1 MANFCVKCGSALT
14 SGPFCTKC
22 GADAR
27 SVPQSAQPQPASLP
41 TPLQVAV
48 PAPQTGP
55 PPAVIAPPSGP
66 AVARPVA
73 PKKGM
78 STLAIAAVGIIF
90 VGGAAGAAGVYYV
103 AHRVSQKVHQA
114 EDRILGS
121 SSHTSGD
128 KSAPSDS
135 PSGAHSAGTRSDNSM
150 GDVCRFLSKEDVSR
164 AIGVEIVRT
173 VSVDTGCNY
182 FAKGT
187 QADVTAKHAAAMMA
201 SRGVD
206 QKTQQLV
213 QNIAGGMFKALAQEK
228 PSSEQD
234 KSGEVLVFNFWV
246 DQHNAEAQMRMNAKG
261 FSNLG
266 DTQGLPGIGDQAF
279 VSGDG
284 MIMVRKGNKLVRIM
298 YLTCP
303 CGTEAVKPLAK
314 EIANA
319 L

>member
-1 MANFCVKCGSALT
+1 MGKFCVKCGAPLN
-14 SGPFCTKC
+14 SGPFCVKC
-22 GADAR
+22 GADMR
-27 SVPQSAQPQPASLP
+27 GLGTPPQSPPSTVQMPNTRP
-41 TPLQVAV
+41 TPEPSPT
-48 PAPQTGP
+48 PAKQ
-55 PPAVIAPPSGP
+55 
-66 AVARPVA
+66 
-73 PKKGM
+73 GM
-78 STLAIAAVGIIF
+78 STLAKIGIAAVAIIF
-90 VGGAAGAAGVYYV
+90 VGGVAGAVGVYYV

-114 EDRILGS
+114 EHRILGS
-121 SSHTSGD
+121 TSDSNGD

-135 PSGAHSAGTRSDNSM
+135 PSGGDSGGSRSDNSM

-164 AIGVEIVRT
+164 AIGIEIVRT
-173 VSVDTGCNY
+173 VPVDTGCNY

-201 SRGVD
+201 TRGAD

-213 QNIAGGMFKALAQEK
+213 QKIAGGMFKALAQEK

-246 DQHNAEAQMRMNAKG
+246 DQHNADAQMRMNAKG

-314 EIANA
+314 EIADA
-319 L
+319 M